1 MEWWNDGE
9 RRRQK
14 TPVFDHLTSPWI
26 LLRAMSGFGWLR
38 ASVRQSRQNKGQE

>member
-14 TPVFDHLTSPWI
+14 TPVFDHLTSPSI
-26 LLRAMSGFGWLR
+26 LLRAMHERLR
-38 ASVRQSRQNKGQE
+38 MAQGLSEAEQTK